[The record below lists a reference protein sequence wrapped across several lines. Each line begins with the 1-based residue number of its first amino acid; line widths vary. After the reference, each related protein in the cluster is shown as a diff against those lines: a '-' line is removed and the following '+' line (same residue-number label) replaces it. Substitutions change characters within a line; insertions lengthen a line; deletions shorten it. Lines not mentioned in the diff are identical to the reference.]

1 MIGESYSPLS
11 TNEKPRET
19 TENISNT
26 IPPDAGR
33 SEQDYQSSEK
43 PKTTEQSRL
52 IDDTL
57 INKTMSEI
65 ARGDCLE
72 LDAEDGDV
80 LPIDPGDWQERLKT
94 HLGGVT
100 EKGPRRDGEQVA
112 IWLYAKDIID
122 AYSSSESNEFSQR
135 VLKFKFTSLRKM
147 WEGQSAQYQKD
158 VVYKNI
164 EKESE
169 YLLYNEN
176 AELGDTQKTQ
186 LLIVQCIRSADKE
199 LKEYLRQY
207 NQYKTNRSNVIDN

>member
-11 TNEKPRET
+11 TNEEPRET

-26 IPPDAGR
+26 ILPDAGR

-43 PKTTEQSRL
+43 PKTKEQSRL

-80 LPIDPGDWQERLKT
+80 LPIDPGDWQERLKN
-94 HLGGVT
+94 HLGGVM

-122 AYSSSESNEFSQR
+122 AYSSPESNEFSQR

-186 LLIVQCIRSADKE
+186 LLIVQCIRSADEE